1 MLKSAKNRS
10 SSNSIAISEA
20 KKNTALFLLP
30 GYSKVEFEDASKA
43 QEQRGELQFYYS
55 SGHFSSIFSP
65 VKWEFAG
72 YINRG
77 KACEVRG
84 KVIEDACEV
93 VGSCGGSWP
102 FWLSSQYPHKNHE
115 MSSDIIQSMERDEKQ
130 QVTARTYKSNP
141 G

>member
-1 MLKSAKNRS
+1 MRARHRS
-10 SSNSIAISEA
+10 KEES
-20 KKNTALFLLP
+20 
-30 GYSKVEFEDASKA
+30 
-43 QEQRGELQFYYS
+43 
-55 SGHFSSIFSP
+55 FSSTNLQVTFPLFFSP

-77 KACEVRG
+77 KACDVRG

-115 MSSDIIQSMERDEKQ
+115 MCSDIIQSMERDEKQ
-130 QVTARTYKSNP
+130 QVTAHTYKSNP
-141 G
+141 R